1 MAKLVISLNGMNVR
15 EYELDKE
22 RITIGRS
29 SNNDIVLNEPVVS
42 GEHAAIMVG
51 SGASIVDMDSTNGT
65 YVNDRLVVAE
75 KPLQHN
81 DVISI
86 GSHDL
91 LFVDETVQDFAATV
105 ILQHADEKAAAGPAA
120 LKILS
125 GKRSGTL
132 MPITK
137 ERTALG
143 KPGEQVA
150 VIMKV
155 EGGYLLQPVA
165 VGDKPIT
172 TRLNERQLDSNATPL
187 SFGDVIDIADIK
199 LEFVPQED

>member
-1 MAKLVISLNGMNVR
+1 MAKLVISLNGMSLR

-22 RITIGRS
+22 RITIGRG
-29 SNNDIVLNEPVVS
+29 SNNDIELNEPVVS
-42 GEHAAIMVG
+42 GEHAAISLQGGEV
-51 SGASIVDMDSTNGT
+51 SITDLDSTNGT
-65 YVNDRLVVAE
+65 YLNDRLLVST
-75 KPLQHN
+75 KILKHN

-105 ILQHADEKAAAGPAA
+105 VMNPPTDKEKSLGPAA
-120 LKILS
+120 LKIAS
-125 GKRSGTL
+125 GKRSGTV
-132 MPITK
+132 MPLVK

-155 EGGYLLQPVA
+155 GGAYLLQPVA

-172 TRLNERQLDSNATPL
+172 TKLNGNLLDGNARSL

-199 LEFVPQED
+199 LEFIPG

>member
-1 MAKLVISLNGMNVR
+1 MAKLVISLNGMSLR
-15 EYELDKE
+15 EYELNKV
-22 RITIGRS
+22 RVTIGRT

-42 GEHAAIMVG
+42 GEHAAISQEG
-51 SGASIVDMDSTNGT
+51 GTATIVDLNSTNGT
-65 YVNDRLVVAE
+65 YVNDRLLVE
-75 KPLQHN
+75 KKPLQHN

-91 LFVDETVQDFAATV
+91 LFVDEAVQDFAATV
-105 ILQHADEKAAAGPAA
+105 IMQPTEEEKKELGPAA
-120 LKILS
+120 LKITS
-125 GKRSGTL
+125 GKRKGTV
-132 MPITK
+132 MSIVK

-155 EGGYLLQPVA
+155 EGAYLLQPIA

-172 TRLNERQLDSNATPL
+172 TKLNGRVLDSNARTL
-187 SFGDVIDIADIK
+187 SFGDVIEIAGIT
-199 LEFVPQED
+199 LEFIPE